1 MQIIDFSSPSP
12 SLNHHSRIRVGLEI
26 LTATL
31 IFVLPMI
38 ALFVLAK

>member
-12 SLNHHSRIRVGLEI
+12 SLNQPSKTRVGLEI

-31 IFVLPMI
+31 IFIVPVIM
-38 ALFVLAK
+38 LFLLSK